1 MSRKLAAS
9 DQKPGRLPK
18 IESVDDSITFV
29 MAVDEVQAG
38 AQLKLRCDARGNV
51 WVSTT
56 PAIDLR
62 S

>member
-1 MSRKLAAS
+1 MARKLASS

-29 MAVDEVQAG
+29 MAVDEIQPG

-56 PAIDLR
+56 PAVELG